1 MGDGLNI
8 VMGYET
14 PLFNTSLVLGEVFLE
29 DAFEHGNLGKQ
40 RGLEGKQKSGYKV
53 LLVSTASL
61 PLL

>member
-1 MGDGLNI
+1 M
-8 VMGYET
+8 
-14 PLFNTSLVLGEVFLE
+14 FNTSLVLGEVFLE